1 MEPIETD
8 FIIFEVKTCDD
19 GKLKFLVAK
28 QSADGVS
35 TRRWKTVAEMSALKG
50 HIVRAMSLSHAF
62 TAWKRQLAKRAT
74 KVSLKGKFV
83 AVMRRFGDF
92 REYQGVVSA

>member
-28 QSADGVS
+28 QSASGVS
-35 TRRWKTVAEMSALKG
+35 TRRWKTVAEMSALKD
-50 HIVRAMSLSHAF
+50 HIVRAMILSHAF

-92 REYQGVVSA
+92 REYQSVVSA